1 MSCAIAKATRIRHPR
16 QGLSPYN
23 GTMQESS
30 SLSNQFL
37 IAMPG
42 LRDPNFARSVA
53 LVCQHGDD
61 GAMGIM
67 INRLSD
73 YCLGDVLT
81 QMNVRSELPDVL
93 EAPVLVGGPVQPE
106 RGFVLH
112 TPQGGWDSSFRISD
126 RISVTTSRDIL
137 EAIASGNGPS
147 HAIVALGYSGWSPG
161 QIEHE
166 LRENSWLTAPAD
178 DAIVF
183 STPLDE
189 RWQASAALVGVNL
202 ARISPYAGHA

>member
-1 MSCAIAKATRIRHPR
+1 MHEP
-16 QGLSPYN
+16 
-23 GTMQESS
+23 S

-37 IAMPG
+37 IAMPS

-73 YCLGDVLT
+73 YRLGDVLT
-81 QMNVRSELPDVL
+81 QMNVRSELAQVL
-93 EAPVLVGGPVQPE
+93 DAPVLIGGPVQPE

-112 TPQGGWDSSFRISD
+112 TPHGGWDSSFRISD
-126 RISVTTSRDIL
+126 QISVTTSRDIL

-147 HAIVALGYSGWSPG
+147 HAIVALGYSSMNCAKIHGSPHRPTMPSCSARHWMNAG
-161 QIEHE
+161 RLPRH
-166 LRENSWLTAPAD
+166 WWA
-178 DAIVF
+178 
-183 STPLDE
+183 ST
-189 RWQASAALVGVNL
+189 
-202 ARISPYAGHA
+202 